1 MPTSS
6 DSGKPFA
13 SRGGLKLD
21 AALTAFDLDVKGFV
35 AADLGSATG
44 GFVDVLLRR
53 GVSRVHAVEKGFG
66 RLEWRLRCD
75 PRVVVLERTDATR
88 LTLPEP
94 IDIVTIDI
102 GFTRQMQILPVALKL
117 LSHRGYIVSLL
128 KPQYEASGHD
138 LERGQLTARVIDTVV
153 SRTLTELKA
162 KGIFVRNVLP
172 SPVLGKD
179 AKVQEFFLLV
189 GSTPM

>member
-1 MPTSS
+1 MPGSL
-6 DSGKPFA
+6 DSEKPFA

-21 AALTAFDLDVKGFV
+21 AVLTALDLDVKGFV

-44 GFVDVLLRR
+44 GFVEALLRR
-53 GVSRVHAVEKGFG
+53 GVSRVYAVEKGFG

-88 LTLPEP
+88 LTLPERA
-94 IDIVTIDI
+94 DIITIDV

-117 LSHRGYIVSLL
+117 LSERGYIISLL

-138 LERGQLTARVIDTVV
+138 LEKGQLNAKVIDRVV
-153 SRTLTELKA
+153 DRTLKQLEA
-162 KGIFVRNVLP
+162 GGIVVRNVMP
-172 SPVLGKD
+172 SAVLGKD
-179 AKVQEFFLLV
+179 AKVQEFFLVV
-189 GSTPM
+189 GSVPM